1 MAVIRVILGGC
12 GVTYT
17 DKRGN
22 KRHVLKTP
30 ADKPFEVD
38 DEQAARL
45 VARKVAEYVTA
56 APAPED
62 DAQDAP
68 SGDQGEPSGD
78 SGKLTG
84 HLDPSD
90 LETMTIENLKK
101 LAVDMGLD
109 VSGCKKKADY
119 VAAIAAVEV
128 EVDMADATDDPD
140 DLPDLA
146 AADPE

>member
-17 DKRGN
+17 DKRGI

-45 VARKVAEYVTA
+45 VARKVAEYVTE
-56 APAPED
+56 PAPED

-68 SGDQGEPSGD
+68 SGDSE
-78 SGKLTG
+78 KLTG
-84 HLDPSD
+84 HLDPAD
-90 LETMTIENLKK
+90 LETMTNENLKK

-119 VAAIAAVEV
+119 VAIIAAAEV